1 MEKRNWYPE
10 FYQYMDEIVGHP
22 NYQGL
27 PITKKADGTWGWITT
42 KKARIGQARM
52 AWCEA
57 KARELGFEVKPGVYA
72 KVMREIHP
80 TKWKVCQIC
89 GRKLSIYYHYPTA
102 NTLKALRRQFHIS
115 YEETDHISDIWE
127 DLLQREFT
135 HAEIAVFW
143 IQRGGLR
150 LSPSAA
156 KDDIIQALERLCR
169 EEGKR
174 ILSPGAMAD
183 FPDRF
188 DGFHSYNLC
197 CRALE
202 DTGRSEENLRRYT
215 KDRRAYECWSDGNI
229 RAANQFMKSDYF
241 RGTTA
246 DHIGPISLGFVHDPC
261 YLRPLSGSENS
272 ALRDRLTVD
281 DIGRILQIQAR
292 TGVYPMSWYGR
303 LLWEHIRSRY
313 LQFPALTET
322 AYRDALRQNRSNFM
336 FALWYVMETCGDPG
350 ENFLEAAF
358 LRPHYDCFSYDYQF
372 NDQGDITGT
381 LPRHF
386 TERSQ
391 YEIQR
396 YRRVA
401 LAAAYEYQEKE
412 NRHINPDLTGTERKQ
427 LDDICRRIMRGDD
440 FGDLRA
446 AFIFWFEQTEQRL
459 VRHLEQAEAN

>member
-42 KKARIGQARM
+42 KKTRIDQARM

-72 KVMREIHP
+72 KVMREIHT

-115 YEETDHISDIWE
+115 YYEETDHISDIWE
-127 DLLQREFT
+127 DLLQRGFT

-241 RGTTA
+241 QG
-246 DHIGPISLGFVHDPC
+246 DHCRPHRPDLPGIRPRPPLSASAVRFRE
-261 YLRPLSGSENS
+261 LRPAGPADSG
-272 ALRDRLTVD
+272 
-281 DIGRILQIQAR
+281 
-292 TGVYPMSWYGR
+292 
-303 LLWEHIRSRY
+303 
-313 LQFPALTET
+313 
-322 AYRDALRQNRSNFM
+322 
-336 FALWYVMETCGDPG
+336 
-350 ENFLEAAF
+350 
-358 LRPHYDCFSYDYQF
+358 
-372 NDQGDITGT
+372 
-381 LPRHF
+381 
-386 TERSQ
+386 
-391 YEIQR
+391 
-396 YRRVA
+396 
-401 LAAAYEYQEKE
+401 
-412 NRHINPDLTGTERKQ
+412 
-427 LDDICRRIMRGDD
+427 
-440 FGDLRA
+440 
-446 AFIFWFEQTEQRL
+446 
-459 VRHLEQAEAN
+459 